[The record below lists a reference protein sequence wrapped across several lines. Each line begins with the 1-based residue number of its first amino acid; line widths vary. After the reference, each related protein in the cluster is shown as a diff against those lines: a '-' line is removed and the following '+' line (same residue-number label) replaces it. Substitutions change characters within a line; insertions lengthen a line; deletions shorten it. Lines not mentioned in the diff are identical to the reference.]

1 MDWTA
6 DPWPVVER
14 EREYETGWYTG
25 GYDRVR
31 QPNGTEKDYY
41 WAALPDAVVV
51 LAVDGD
57 DVVFVEQY
65 RPVVREHCLEL
76 VAGIVEDGEDYETA
90 ARREL
95 REEAGLLAGDVTLLE
110 SFACSTGILRHDRGI
125 VVATDLTETDRD
137 LDDNEFL
144 TVTRVPA
151 DDALARARAHPANDA
166 TIEGVLLARADG
178 YLD

>member
-14 EREYETGWYTG
+14 EREYETSWYTG

-41 WAALPDAVVV
+41 WAALPDAAVV
-51 LAVDGD
+51 LAIDGD

-65 RPVVREHCLEL
+65 RPVIREHCLEL

-110 SFACSTGILRHDRGI
+110 SFACSTGVLRHDRGI

-151 DDALARARAHPANDA
+151 DDALARAREHPANDA
-166 TIEGVLLARADG
+166 TIEGVLLAQADG

>member
-14 EREYETGWYTG
+14 ASEYETGWYTG
-25 GYDRVR
+25 GYDRVA
-31 QPNGTEKDYY
+31 QPDGTEKDYY
-41 WAALPDAVVV
+41 WADLPDAVVV
-51 LAVDGD
+51 LAIDGD

-65 RPVVREHCLEL
+65 RPVISEHCLEL
-76 VAGIVEDGEDYETA
+76 VAGIVEDGESYEAA

-95 REEAGLLAGDVTLLE
+95 REETGYVADEMTLLE
-110 SFACSTGILRHDRGI
+110 SFACSTGILRHERGI
-125 VVATDLTETDRD
+125 AVAEGLTETERD

-151 DDALARARAHPANDA
+151 ADALARAREHPSNDA
-166 TIEGVLLARADG
+166 TIEGILLARADG